1 MPLRKG
7 LLLLGVCLIA
17 VLAACSG
24 ESAEEQI
31 HNHLEEAVA
40 LEEDFENQQSAITEL
55 EQQEQE
61 IYSQITDLGMDE
73 LDEIQQLSQQAIDV
87 INERAEKIEVEKE
100 SITASEEEFN
110 KISDLIP
117 ELENEDVR
125 AKAEEMQEVMANRYN
140 AYDTLYEAYTES
152 MELEKELY
160 TMLQQEELEQAAVTE
175 QINQIN
181 ESYQAVLD
189 ANEQFNNL
197 TVEYNALKQEF
208 YELAELNVEYEENTE
223 SEAGESED
231 SESE

>member
-1 MPLRKG
+1 MPLKKG
-7 LLLLGVCLIA
+7 LLLLGVCLI
-17 VLAACSG
+17 VILAACSG

-40 LEEDFENQQSAITEL
+40 LEEDFESQQSAITEL

-61 IYSQITDLGMDE
+61 IYSKITDLGMDE
-73 LDEIQQLSQQAIDV
+73 LDEIQQLSQQAIDA
-87 INERAEKIEVEKE
+87 INERAEKIEVERE
-100 SITASEEEFN
+100 SIAASEEEFN

-117 ELENEDVR
+117 ELESEDVK
-125 AKAEEMQEVMANRYN
+125 AKAEEMQEVMQNRYS
-140 AYDTLYEAYTES
+140 AYDTLYEEYTAS

-160 TMLQQEELEQAAVTE
+160 TMLQEEELEQADVTE

-208 YELAELNVEYEENTE
+208 YELAELNVEYEENTGSEGGKSEDTE
-223 SEAGESED
+223 SE
-231 SESE
+231 